1 MNTNFFL
8 KVEAKYELLSKIRN
22 AVKNFLINNKID
34 EKNIFQLISI
44 IDELCTNVVE
54 HAYFSK
60 DDKRELELKLKI
72 KDGKIFIIVEDFGS
86 GFKGEGHS
94 KEEGGMG
101 LNIVR
106 GLVDS
111 LEIIVKKR
119 GTRIEALKKL

>member
-8 KVEAKYELLSKIRN
+8 KVEAKYEFLSEIRN
-22 AVKNFLINNKID
+22 AVKKFLIDNKLNQ
-34 EKNIFQLISI
+34 KNIFQLISI

-54 HAYFSK
+54 HAYFSNN
-60 DDKRELELKLKI
+60 DKRELELRLEI
-72 KDGKIFIIVEDFGS
+72 KEDKIFIVVEDFGE

-106 GLVDS
+106 GLVNS
-111 LEIIVKKR
+111 LEIIVKNQ
-119 GTRIEALKKL
+119 GTRIEALKIL